1 MKQFI
6 LVVFLSMLALWVI
19 PIYSMAEEGALDE
32 PLAETGVVD
41 VGIFVP
47 QGQEETAGSGA
58 PEKPEVHKFID
69 PRILEIENEAQ
80 GKIQAIVEQ
89 INQLE
94 DKSQEGE
101 LQKEI
106 EQIKLDAEIAR
117 LKIVMHDADE
127 RGDID
132 LADMLGDEIDRLENP
147 EEPVPAE
154 PSEQLSVIQGEK
166 EGGK

>member
-1 MKQFI
+1 MKQLI
-6 LVVFLSMLALWVI
+6 LIVFLSMLALLIV
-19 PIYSMAEEGALDE
+19 PISSMAEEGGLDE

-41 VGIFVP
+41 GGIIVP

-58 PEKPEVHKFID
+58 PEKLD
-69 PRILEIENEAQ
+69 PRILEIVNEAQ

-106 EQIKLDAEIAR
+106 ERIKLDAEIAR